1 MHAKALLLAS
11 VMTLTVLA
19 GCASSGPTDEP
30 VTEPATAGITKL
42 ADRAQ
47 LPFNLTDNWSHTLA
61 EPLFD
66 ILEPISVF
74 VDIDLPATE
83 GGAAIDPI
91 DPPRVHLGLFMPDL
105 PGCDFSDI
113 SRDVFFTFNAT
124 TGAPEIVAK
133 RGIDNCKVPVIADAG
148 PYYTES
154 DVDADARGSG
164 RLGEFLISNFV
175 PQGYAVAQISVL
187 GSGKSNHC
195 FDMFGLA
202 EQLGVHQ
209 AVEWLGSQGWSNG
222 NVGLIGRSY
231 DGSTPWMAA
240 AHAGPDSAL
249 KTIVPISGLSGLQD
263 LVTWNGASESRILTF
278 HNVIY
283 GTFGVPGPNPAKAV
297 QHRATCPDWLTAGGW
312 GGAAYLSG
320 DDVIGADGTYWN
332 ERNFVERVLENYDG
346 SVYMI
351 HGLLDNNV
359 DPHAGWIAHQK
370 MIEKG
375 LDTKGLYGQWQ
386 HNYPDRVSEHGAA
399 FPTNSIR
406 YDWAQDLLEWF
417 DHYLMESGPQPDLHV
432 EVQQQD
438 GRWRVDDS
446 LQPSNAS
453 MLELPLVGESGVAV
467 MGQANTLQWN
477 LGVLDADSETILAGL
492 SHLSMRVVPTGPG
505 GQIYIELRDRTD
517 GESFGLSY
525 GITELRHAPNRGGE
539 PVIPGVA
546 IDIQIPLQ
554 YFSAALEPGH
564 ELGLTVSSFGNG
576 YLPSPVVA
584 PIQID
589 LDSVRLHLST
599 LEAEQATY
607 FDVPVKA
614 DEEAA

>member
-1 MHAKALLLAS
+1 MRATALLGAA
-11 VMTLTVLA
+11 VMMLTVLS
-19 GCASSGPTDEP
+19 GCASNGPTDNVIDPAPEET
-30 VTEPATAGITKL
+30 VTSL
-42 ADRAQ
+42 AERIG
-47 LPFNLTDNWSHTLA
+47 LPFNTTGAWSYTLDA
-61 EPLFD
+61 PLFD
-66 ILEPISVF
+66 ILPPVSIF

-83 GGAAIDPI
+83 GGAAIDPA
-91 DPPRVHLGLFMPDL
+91 DPPRAHMGVFLPDM
-105 PGCDFSDI
+105 PGCDFSDL
-113 SRDVFFTFNAT
+113 DGGAFVTYNAT
-124 TGAPEIVAK
+124 SGAPEIQVK
-133 RGIDNCKVPVIADAG
+133 RGIKDCKVPIIADAG

-154 DVDADARGSG
+154 DVDADARGST
-164 RLGEFLISNFV
+164 RLGEFLITTFV
-175 PQGYAVAQISVL
+175 PQGYAVAQISVM

-209 AVEWLGSQGWSNG
+209 AVEWLGAQEWSNG

-283 GTFGVPGPNPAKAV
+283 GTFGVPGPSPAKAV
-297 QHRATCPDWLTAGGW
+297 QHRATCPDWVSAGGW
-312 GGAAYLSG
+312 GGLGYLTG
-320 DDVIGADGTYWN
+320 DDVVPVDGTYWN
-332 ERNFVERVLENYDG
+332 ERNFVERVLENYEG

-359 DPHAGWIAHQK
+359 DPHAGWVAHEK
-370 MIEKG
+370 MMEKG

-417 DHYLMESGPQPDLHV
+417 DYYLMESGPKPMLHI

-438 GRWRVDDS
+438 GRWRVDDG
-446 LQPSNAS
+446 LRPSNATIQEVA
-453 MLELPLVGESGVAV
+453 LTGADFLVGPGQQAV
-467 MGQANTLQWN
+467 TLD
-477 LGVLDADSETILAGL
+477 LGVLSAEKETTLAGL
-492 SHLSMRVVPTGPG
+492 SKISLHVLPTGPG
-505 GQIYIELRDRTD
+505 GQIYVELIDLTD
-517 GESFGLSY
+517 NAAFGLSY
-525 GITELRHAPNRGGE
+525 GIAELRHAPNRGGE
-539 PVIPGVA
+539 PVVPGVPIA
-546 IDIQIPLQ
+546 VDIPFQ

-564 ELGLTVSSFGNG
+564 KLGLRISNTGNG
-576 YLPSPVVA
+576 YLPSPVVQ
-584 PIQID
+584 PIQVHVGQ
-589 LDSVRLHLST
+589 SMLHLST
-599 LEAEQATY
+599 LDVAPEAY
-607 FDVPVKA
+607 FEVHVA
-614 DEEAA
+614 EAV